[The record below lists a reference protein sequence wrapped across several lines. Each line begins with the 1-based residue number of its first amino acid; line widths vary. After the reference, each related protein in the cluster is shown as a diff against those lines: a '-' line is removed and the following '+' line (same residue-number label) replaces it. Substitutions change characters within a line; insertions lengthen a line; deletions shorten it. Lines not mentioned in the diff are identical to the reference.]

1 MMAMNEPSPPSRQ
14 APKRRPAA
22 VADLTILVRVPGR
35 PEMVRAFTA
44 DEYNEAA
51 DYAARTGAAIEDLPT

>member
-1 MMAMNEPSPPSRQ
+1 MVAMTEPSPPSRQ
-14 APKRRPAA
+14 APKRRPAT
-22 VADLTILVRVPGR
+22 VADLTTLVRVPGR

-51 DYAARTGAAIEDLPT
+51 EYAARNNGAIEDLPT